1 MGQIE
6 LQNEKG
12 DQSDA
17 EEDSS
22 RAFVEE
28 QPIGKVSPID
38 QPIDKKRSSKQS
50 VRKFSDAFVNQ
61 FSELLKSVSP
71 QKEEENDSK
80 GSDRTFTDSGGDME
94 SPDAS

>member
-28 QPIGKVSPID
+28 QPIGKVSPVD
-38 QPIDKKRSSKQS
+38 QPIDKKSSKKS

-71 QKEEENDSK
+71 QKGEENDSQ